1 MMKLKR
7 LEIENFRGITSLD
20 LELKG
25 TTVLIGENNTGKT
38 AVLDA
43 LRFALRDVRTRRGCS
58 FEEYDFHLPTA
69 STEPSDAPPISI
81 KLTFQED
88 EPGQWDEQQVASL
101 NRIGI
106 LQVGADGR
114 YLVILRV
121 SARFDKDTQDFVQ
134 DWEFQNAAG
143 ATLTGLSEA
152 VLGMFRNE
160 VSYYYLSALR
170 DATKQFDSRG
180 TFWRP
185 FLKESQLTPEKRQ
198 EIESKLSEV
207 NDLIVSSHT
216 SFSQVI
222 SQLKDIQNIVSV
234 TNGEEDIVSVEA
246 VPGRIFD
253 MLSKAAVNLN
263 ATTGAKI
270 PVGRHGEG
278 TQSLAVLTLFNAYL
292 QAWNE
297 GHPIVALEEPEA
309 HLHPSA
315 VRALWQLI
323 EKIPGQKIIS
333 THSGDLL
340 SEVPSE
346 SIVRIHKEKQNI
358 KASRLGDIALGP
370 DDMRKFNSH
379 IRRDRGELLFSRCWI
394 LGEGETEGTL
404 IPEVARILGK
414 NLEQAGIRVVT
425 YQSGISLETGLKVA
439 NGMGIHWVVLTDN
452 DQQGGSNARTV
463 RRQLNGRTESEVLF
477 MMNEANIEE
486 YLCCNGFQDVYK
498 NLLSEQL
505 LRQVTVQPSDPE
517 YPLQIA
523 QKFPRKQKTRAAQ
536 DVLTEMQSEPSLVP
550 QLFRDVIDAALQ
562 LVKTA

>member
-1 MMKLKR
+1 MELR
-7 LEIENFRGITSLD
+7 HLEIKNFRGITSLD
-20 LELKG
+20 LKLKG

-43 LRFALRDVRTRRGCS
+43 LRFALREVRARRGCS

-69 STEPSDAPPISI
+69 STEPSAAPPISI

-88 EPGQWDEQQVASL
+88 EPGQWGEQSVARL
-101 NRIGI
+101 TRAGI
-106 LQVGADGR
+106 LQVGADER
-114 YLVILRV
+114 FLVILRV
-121 SARFDKDTQDFVQ
+121 SARFDKDAQDFIQ
-134 DWEFQNAAG
+134 DWEFQNAEGTAL
-143 ATLTGLSEA
+143 AGLSEA
-152 VLGMFRNE
+152 VLGVFHNE

-170 DATKQFDSRG
+170 DATRQFDSRG
-180 TFWRP
+180 IFWRP

-216 SFSQVI
+216 SFSKVVTR
-222 SQLKDIQNIVSV
+222 LEGIQNVVSV
-234 TNGEEDIVSVEA
+234 ANGGEDIVSVEA
-246 VPGRIFD
+246 VPGRVFD

-263 ATTGAKI
+263 AATGAKI

-346 SIVRIHKEKQNI
+346 SIVRIHREGQNI

-370 DDMRKFNSH
+370 DDMRKFNFH

-404 IPEVARILGK
+404 IPEVARVLEK
-414 NLEQAGIRVVT
+414 SLEQAGIRVVT
-425 YQSGISLETGLKVA
+425 YQSGISLETCLKVA
-439 NGMGIHWVVLTDN
+439 NGMGIQWVVLTDN
-452 DQQGGSNARTV
+452 DKEGRRNAEIARG
-463 RRQLNGRTESEVLF
+463 QLNGRTESEVLF
-477 MMNEANIEE
+477 TMNEANIEE

-505 LRQVTVQPSDPE
+505 LRQVTAQPSDPE

-536 DVLTEMQSEPSLVP
+536 DVLTGMQNEPSLAP
-550 QLFRDVIDAALQ
+550 RLFRDVIEAALQ

>member
-1 MMKLKR
+1 MELRR
-7 LEIENFRGITSLD
+7 LEIKNFRGITSLD
-20 LELKG
+20 LELKD

-43 LRFALRDVRTRRGCS
+43 LRFALRDVRTRRGCV

-69 STEPSDAPPISI
+69 TAEPSTAPPISI
-81 KLTFQED
+81 RLTFRED
-88 EPGQWDEQQVASL
+88 TPGQWDEQQVARL
-101 NRIGI
+101 NRARI
-106 LQVGADGR
+106 LQVGADQCSI
-114 YLVILRV
+114 VILEV
-121 SARFDKDTQDFVQ
+121 SAKFDETMRDFSQ
-134 DWEFQNAAG
+134 DWEFQNVEG
-143 ATLTGLSEA
+143 APLTGLADSA
-152 VLGMFRNE
+152 LGVFHSE

-170 DATKQFDSRG
+170 DATRQFDSRG
-180 TFWRP
+180 VFWRP
-185 FLKESQLTPEKRQ
+185 FLKKSQLTPEKRQ
-198 EIESKLSEV
+198 EIESKLSEI
-207 NDLIVSSHT
+207 NNLIVSSHT
-216 SFSQVI
+216 SFSQVV
-222 SQLKDIQNIVSV
+222 SRLKDIQNVVSV
-234 TNGEEDIVSVEA
+234 ANGGEDIVSVEA

-263 ATTGAKI
+263 TTTGAKI

-323 EKIPGQKIIS
+323 EKIPGQKILS

-340 SEVPSE
+340 SEVPPE
-346 SIVRIHKEKQNI
+346 SVARIYKEGQNI
-358 KASRLGDIALGP
+358 KASRLGDIALDP
-370 DDMRKFNSH
+370 NDVRKFNFH

-404 IPEVARILGK
+404 IPEVARVLEK
-414 NLEQAGIRVVT
+414 SLEQAGIRVVT
-425 YQSGISLETGLKVA
+425 YQSGISLETCLKVA

-452 DQQGGSNARTV
+452 DREGRKNAEIARG
-463 RRQLNGRTESEVLF
+463 QLNGRTEDEMLF
-477 MMNEANIEE
+477 TMNEANIEE

-498 NLLSEQL
+498 NLLGEQPL
-505 LRQVTVQPSDPE
+505 KKVTAGSNDPA

-523 QKFPRKQKTRAAQ
+523 QALPPKLKTQAAQ
-536 DVLTEMQSEPSLVP
+536 DVLTTIQDTPGRVP
-550 QLFRDVIDAALQ
+550 QLFRDVIEAALR
-562 LVKTA
+562 LAKVT

>member
-1 MMKLKR
+1 MELKR
-7 LEIENFRGITSLD
+7 LEIKNFRDITGLD
-20 LELKG
+20 LELKD

-43 LRFALRDVRTRRGCS
+43 LRFALRDVRTRRGCV

-69 STEPSDAPPISI
+69 TAEPSTAPPISI
-81 KLTFQED
+81 RLTFKED
-88 EPGQWDEQQVASL
+88 TPGQWDEQQVARL
-101 NRIGI
+101 TRARI
-106 LQVGADGR
+106 LQVGADQCS
-114 YLVILRV
+114 LVILDV
-121 SARFDKDTQDFVQ
+121 SAQFDETTRDFSQ
-134 DWEFQNAAG
+134 DWEFQNVEG
-143 ATLTGLSEA
+143 APLTRLADSA
-152 VLGMFRNE
+152 LGVFHNE

-170 DATKQFDSRG
+170 DATRQFDSRG
-180 TFWRP
+180 VFWRP
-185 FLKESQLTPEKRQ
+185 FLKKSQLTPEKRQ
-198 EIESKLSEV
+198 EIESKLSEI
-207 NDLIVSSHT
+207 NNLIVSSHT
-216 SFSQVI
+216 SFSQVV
-222 SQLKDIQNIVSV
+222 SRLKDIQNVVSV
-234 TNGEEDIVSVEA
+234 ANGGEDIVSVEA

-253 MLSKAAVNLN
+253 MLSKASVNLN
-263 ATTGAKI
+263 TTTGAKI

-323 EKIPGQKIIS
+323 EKIPGQKILS

-340 SEVPSE
+340 SEVPPE
-346 SIVRIHKEKQNI
+346 SVVRIYKEGQNI
-358 KASRLGDIALGP
+358 KASRLGDIAL
-370 DDMRKFNSH
+370 DLNDVRKFNFH

-404 IPEVARILGK
+404 IPEVARILEK

-425 YQSGISLETGLKVA
+425 YQSGISLETCLKVA

-452 DQQGGSNARTV
+452 DRRGRINTEIARG
-463 RRQLNGRTESEVLF
+463 QLNGRTESEVLF
-477 MMNEANIEE
+477 TMNEANIEE

-498 NLLSEQL
+498 NLLGEQPL
-505 LRQVTVQPSDPE
+505 KKVTVESNDPE

-523 QKFPRKQKTRAAQ
+523 QALPSRLKTQAVP
-536 DVLTEMQSEPSLVP
+536 DVLTEIQNNSSLIP
-550 QLFRDVIDAALQ
+550 NLLRNVIDAALQ
-562 LVKTA
+562 LVKTV